1 MMTWVKRVLL
11 PVRSFWSD
19 RPSVD
24 WLLVGVVLA
33 LHACALWFDWFD
45 WIDGTLADLAKDDRM
60 RVFTTLATVSSLL
73 FGFATAS
80 IAFFYGSAKGERL
93 DLLKQVMNQ
102 QIVRTWRGA
111 LAAPLITVGVALAA
125 MSFDTKADGRAWV
138 AWLVE
143 GAVVFLAARAF
154 RLRWLFTMTLNL
166 LSHDI
171 QNPQKQVAPVSTTSA
186 PVAVRPQ
193 PRSTTTSK
201 P

>member
-1 MMTWVKRVLL
+1 MTWVKGLLL
-11 PVRSFWSD
+11 PARSFWSD

-24 WLLVGVVLA
+24 WFLVASVIAVHVMLLKLDVTG
-33 LHACALWFDWFD
+33 W
-45 WIDGTLADLAKDDRM
+45 TLADLAKDDRM

-111 LAAPLITVGVALAA
+111 LSAPLITVGVALVAMAA
-125 MSFDTKADGRAWV
+125 DTRAGGRDWV
-138 AWLVE
+138 AWMIE
-143 GAVVFLAARAF
+143 GVVVFLALRAF

-171 QNPQKQVAPVSTTSA
+171 QNPQKQVAPTGSVSGPPA
-186 PVAVRPQ
+186 AVRPK
-193 PRSTTTSK
+193 PRSKARSN
-201 P
+201 